1 MRRRARRRRPYRQAQ
16 RDHAEFAA
24 AIAASLGR
32 LARHY
37 GGIAE
42 RYAGCGYVPSHTFR
56 MDLTQRVDEDRLRE
70 DLEAVGIRTVSSALA
85 GHWIVEG
92 VGDYTQRLSAKA
104 EERAGRSRSTF
115 VDAIAGIAAVPP
127 EEKIDRRLSGIPA
140 GEEAYLDVEAWPMAG
155 GRLGDLVGALGRI
168 AAVGGGRG
176 KEDKVLD
183 TFSGSSHCA
192 IRMRCAAAL
201 FLEVASLPEVERVG
215 PPPRIQAM
223 NTGAGRR

>member
-1 MRRRARRRRPYRQAQ
+1 MRRRARRRPYGQAK

-24 AIAASLGR
+24 AIGASLGR
-32 LARHY
+32 LALHY

-70 DLEAVGIRTVSSALA
+70 DLEAVGITTVSSAIG
-85 GHWIVEG
+85 GHWMVEG
-92 VGDYTQRLSAKA
+92 TGDYAERLSAKA
-104 EERAGRSRSTF
+104 EARAGRSRSTF

-127 EEKIDRRLSGIPA
+127 EEKIDRRLFGIPA
-140 GEEAYLDVEAWPMAG
+140 GEEAHLDVEAWPMAD
-155 GRLGDLVGALGRI
+155 GRLKGLVGALGRI
-168 AAVGGGRG
+168 AAVGGGREEKDG
-176 KEDKVLD
+176 VLD

-215 PPPRIQAM
+215 PPPRIRAM
-223 NTGAGRR
+223 SVAAGRR